1 MEKTTFL
8 PANWALSLIFVTFR
22 RTDFRRLFLDEWDFL
37 PLRFGRDDDE
47 KKDPDR
53 YNRIESF
60 GKKAAGFR
68 SMIYLLS
75 MLWFW
80 IRRGKPTDQFV
91 QNLVN
96 HTLSQI
102 NGAALT
108 VTRNFQ
114 DGIFWK
120 SVKIF
125 TWNAEDIQVW
135 SVTVSTWSSSRC

>member
-1 MEKTTFL
+1 
-8 PANWALSLIFVTFR
+8 
-22 RTDFRRLFLDEWDFL
+22 
-37 PLRFGRDDDE
+37 
-47 KKDPDR
+47 
-53 YNRIESF
+53 
-60 GKKAAGFR
+60 
-68 SMIYLLS
+68 

-80 IRRGKPTDQFV
+80 IRRGKPTNQFV

-120 SVKIF
+120 SIKKSHG
-125 TWNAEDIQVW
+125 TRKVW
-135 SVTVSTWSSSRC
+135 SVTDLQAAHIYMKGPSAVLSVQISAEKSGSLKAQEMIYTDCTKTMKLLSM